1 MLIRSLLIH
10 HKGTQ
15 VRRKIFLNALG
26 LVLLLLSATCLSAEE
41 LKIGVNFSI
50 PPYVLTE
57 SNSGL
62 ELEILQEA
70 LRVKGHTISIEY
82 LPLARTF
89 LEFEQGE
96 VDCIM
101 NVQQGALSIGF
112 YSDVAITFQNVAI
125 SLAKQHLSIQQISDL
140 LEKDVVAFQKASTLL
155 DAEFGRLMEGN
166 AQYREVADQ
175 IVQLVLLFKERTDVI
190 VMDLNIFNYFRKQAQ
205 TLQRLTDAEL
215 NEPVTVHQIFPPTA
229 YRFAFRTERQRD
241 DFNAGLA
248 AIQANGVYA
257 QLFKKYES
265 LLILP

>member
-1 MLIRSLLIH
+1 
-10 HKGTQ
+10 
-15 VRRKIFLNALG
+15 
-26 LVLLLLSATCLSAEE
+26 
-41 LKIGVNFSI
+41 
-50 PPYVLTE
+50 
-57 SNSGL
+57 
-62 ELEILQEA
+62 
-70 LRVKGHTISIEY
+70 
-82 LPLARTF
+82 
-89 LEFEQGE
+89 
-96 VDCIM
+96 
-101 NVQQGALSIGF
+101 
-112 YSDVAITFQNVAI
+112 
-125 SLAKQHLSIQQISDL
+125 
-140 LEKDVVAFQKASTLL
+140 
-155 DAEFGRLMEGN
+155 MEGN